1 MSSLLV
7 YTKFITNNDIK
18 DWTKYDIY
26 KWLINYVGLDPKEA
40 DKILKD
46 DSIHTLAKLTGA
58 DFFKS
63 NRSFYFK
70 LNTYNFPKKI
80 KQQIFM
86 AKNKYIEELKKPEEY
101 FDKKFFTDP
110 DLKSDTIDS
119 VPLWTNDDIVDWI
132 RHICNFKPAVK
143 IHVDFI
149 KNGEEL
155 LKYTVDHG
163 YKLIVDFTNAG
174 FSLINIDKI
183 FTAFKDQNFSLD

>member
-155 LKYTVDHG
+155 LKYTIDHG

>member
-40 DKILKD
+40 NKILKD
-46 DSIHTLAKLTGA
+46 NSIHTLAKLTGA
-58 DFFKS
+58 NFFKS

-132 RHICNFKPAVK
+132 RHICDFKPAVK

-155 LKYTVDHG
+155 LKYTVDYG

>member
-40 DKILKD
+40 NKILKD

-58 DFFKS
+58 NFFKS

-132 RHICNFKPAVK
+132 RHICDFKPAVK

-155 LKYTVDHG
+155 LKYTVDYG